1 MFLDSP
7 GPSILAFV
15 LLLAF
20 SAFFSASET
29 ALSCVNKIRLRNK
42 ADDGDKRAETALHH
56 AEDYDRTLSSIL
68 VGNNV
73 VNLSASSL
81 ATVFCSTLLGEQ
93 TGPVV
98 ATVVVTILVL
108 IFGEI
113 MPKSFAK
120 TNSEKVSL
128 AVARP
133 MTLVKTILKPVVFL
147 FAQLQKLA
155 TRGGDDSPSVTEAEL
170 KTIIDTVEEDGVL
183 SQQETDMIQNVIE
196 FDDITVQ
203 EILVPRVDILAVDV
217 DSPADEIIQKALN
230 SSYTRIPVYE
240 GDIDNII
247 GMLHTRDLFQC
258 LAQNKPV
265 DVRALCRDIPF
276 VYRTKHINTL
286 LAEFRRKQQ
295 HMAIVTDDFGGTLGL
310 VTLEDVLEELVGEI
324 FDETDEA
331 EPPVV
336 QNIGENLYRAAGEAP
351 IDELFEAVNFDDR
364 HYDGDCTTVA
374 GWALECLEHIP
385 VAGEDFDFENLHGTV
400 EEVDDKR
407 ILSVLVRVYPP
418 EEKDD

>member
-1 MFLDSP
+1 MDSP

-42 ADDGDKRAETALHH
+42 AEDGDKRAETALHH

-98 ATVVVTILVL
+98 ATVAVTILVL

-155 TRGGDDSPSVTEAEL
+155 TRGGDNSPAVTEAEL

-217 DSPADEIIQKALN
+217 DSPAEEVIQKALA

-258 LAQNKPV
+258 LAQNTPV
-265 DVRALCRDIPF
+265 DVRALCREIPF

-331 EPPVV
+331 EPPLV
-336 QNIGENLYRAAGEAP
+336 QSIGENLFRAAGEAP
-351 IDELFEAVNFDDR
+351 IDELFEAVGFDDR

-385 VAGEDFDFENLHGTV
+385 VGGESFAFANLHGTV
-400 EEVDDKR
+400 EEVEDKR
-407 ILSVLVRVYPP
+407 ILSVLVRVYP
-418 EEKDD
+418 EEKDG

>member
-258 LAQNKPV
+258 LAQHISRQIHVGHGNQGFTHFQGHLIHLLHIG
-265 DVRALCRDIPF
+265 VRFQERQFRLAFDLHSLFDITGYIPLQLGVNVRKGDFIIPGAL
-276 VYRTKHINTL
+276 
-286 LAEFRRKQQ
+286 
-295 HMAIVTDDFGGTLGL
+295 FGFL
-310 VTLEDVLEELVGEI
+310 
-324 FDETDEA
+324 
-331 EPPVV
+331 PC
-336 QNIGENLYRAAGEAP
+336 
-351 IDELFEAVNFDDR
+351 LFF
-364 HYDGDCTTVA
+364 G
-374 GWALECLEHIP
+374 
-385 VAGEDFDFENLHGTV
+385 
-400 EEVDDKR
+400 
-407 ILSVLVRVYPP
+407 
-418 EEKDD
+418 